1 MPILV
6 GSGLSKI
13 SISLLLLRL
22 LGDAAGRMRKYFL
35 HGINIFVIMYTLID
49 IISDVAACKPL
60 AKVWD
65 LEMPG
70 KCRSPHSEVSVVYFQ
85 GGSSSPELS
94 HGCDCLPESSL
105 RISGLFTAFRSSC
118 NILRQITDAFTHESR
133 AVWPHQPRDL
143 VRKHRQISATS
154 YG

>member
-65 LEMPG
+65 LELPG
-70 KCRSPHSEVSVVYFQ
+70 KCRSPHSVVSVVYFQ
-85 GGSSSPELS
+85 GVLSSTSQS
-94 HGCDCLPESSL
+94 LPHAFLPYDPYSDTLTATGQEVPDTPRRKASTSMVITPRHMATPSA
-105 RISGLFTAFRSSC
+105 RIL
-118 NILRQITDAFTHESR
+118 E
-133 AVWPHQPRDL
+133 
-143 VRKHRQISATS
+143 HRV
-154 YG
+154 